1 MDCEQLQRIFPN
13 PPGYGK
19 IAYHNRDHNDCMA
32 GKGRPAIAE
41 FTASSRHPV
50 RDGLLYILCTS
61 SNDTTS
67 SQFSFTQLSQSSVS
81 FRALPAIIAPN

>member
-1 MDCEQLQRIFPN
+1 MDCEQLQQIFPN
-13 PPGYGK
+13 PPGYDK

-32 GKGRPAIAE
+32 GKGRPAIAD

-67 SQFSFTQLSQSSVS
+67 PQFSFTQLSQSSVS
-81 FRALPAIIAPN
+81 FGALPAIITPN